1 MAITFESNGRPAY
14 MFQQGAT
21 STDGVWYPIAA
32 VIDTSASYEFTGVQT
47 FLNDVTFDDAVFLRD
62 GFNNFLNPAAR
73 DAAITSAVRG
83 TICFVRQDSGGSALN
98 QIQYY
103 DGSTWQAGGDITA
116 VTSGT
121 GISLTNPAGPIP
133 TIAIDT
139 TTVPTLTSSST
150 LTNKTIALGSNTVSG
165 TIAQFNTAV
174 TDADFATLAGSETL
188 TNKTL
193 TAPIVTYSVNTVTT
207 SAYVVVAS
215 DAAAIVTMNN
225 ASANTF
231 KIPTNAS
238 VGYAVGSTITVI
250 QIGAGQTTI
259 SAVTSGTTTIAS
271 TGATA
276 TAPALRA
283 QYSSATCI
291 KVATD
296 TWYVV
301 GDVT

>member
-83 TICFVRQDSGGSALN
+83 TICFVRQDAGGADLN

-116 VTSGT
+116 VSSGT